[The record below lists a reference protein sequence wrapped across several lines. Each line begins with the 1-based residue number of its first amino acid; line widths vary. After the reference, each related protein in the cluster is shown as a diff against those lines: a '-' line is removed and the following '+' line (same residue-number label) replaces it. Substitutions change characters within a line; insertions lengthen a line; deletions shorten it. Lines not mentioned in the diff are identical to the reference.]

1 MVVLKTVLSCSRN
14 RRTYCLSA
22 PPTLSS
28 EFADV
33 KSGYPA
39 SQPYTSGYPC
49 MSECAF
55 AVRCPN
61 PSERWRGFNEEKSE
75 VLELAVR
82 GRLHARDTAAN
93 DDDVVH

>member
-1 MVVLKTVLSCSRN
+1 
-14 RRTYCLSA
+14 
-22 PPTLSS
+22 
-28 EFADV
+28 
-33 KSGYPA
+33 
-39 SQPYTSGYPC
+39 

-93 DDDVVH
+93 DDDTVH